1 MCTFSKASDKVP
13 NLKVR
18 GSIPHEDSKLTVN
31 LKAPLTPSANVSK
44 SFILLKILPKSLPFE
59 TRRDLRPNGHCEG
72 GEGSTRDIIKT
83 QNSWDEFLKKSKVTG
98 RCDLKF
104 FKVHYCDAWILLKF
118 VPHCLTLFV
127 TALLFILSWTI
138 CFIYLWF
145 QWRYLVYNIR
155 RPDWSQD
162 CFQMHQIYNEMSYSA
177 SLTKLITCAKWT
189 EGQLA
194 LIQGNLSIMT
204 SLFLCLKA

>member
-1 MCTFSKASDKVP
+1 MHK
-13 NLKVR
+13 
-18 GSIPHEDSKLTVN
+18 
-31 LKAPLTPSANVSK
+31 
-44 SFILLKILPKSLPFE
+44 
-59 TRRDLRPNGHCEG
+59 
-72 GEGSTRDIIKT
+72 
-83 QNSWDEFLKKSKVTG
+83 FLKKSKVTG
-98 RCDLKF
+98 RRDLKF
-104 FKVHYCDAWILLKF
+104 FKVHDCDAWILLKF
-118 VPHCLTLFV
+118 VPHCLPLFV

-138 CFIYLWF
+138 CLNYLWF

-162 CFQMHQIYNEMSYSA
+162 CFQMHQIYHEMSYFA

-204 SLFLCLKA
+204 SLFLCLKAYWDNFYLIILRASNHQLVDRKNSYEVS